1 MGDVWQEIRHV
12 GRGLLRRPGY
22 SAAVLL
28 TLILGIGATTAV
40 FAVVN
45 GVLLRPLP
53 HDEPQQLALV
63 WLVDARPGFYDPRN
77 AVTPADFRDW
87 HDQQQVFE
95 DMAHWQAYPVTYHD
109 EQGPHRVDA
118 VLTGE
123 GFFGIL
129 RVDAQLGRTF
139 LPEEDRD
146 GNDDVVL
153 LSHHVW
159 QNQFG
164 GDPDIVGKTM
174 RIGMSG
180 TSVSTIV
187 GVMPAGFQFLDRQPD
202 LWFTVGLE
210 EDQWDNR
217 QSHYLNVVARME
229 PDVTREQAQAH
240 MESINA
246 GLTELYPE
254 NLEGWDVNVESMS
267 NAVVGDIRPALLVL
281 LAAVAFVLLIAVV
294 NVANLMLARTL
305 GESRDLTIRTALG
318 AGRSRILRHKLT
330 ESLLLAVPGGVLGIA
345 VAAIA
350 TKALIAVAPD
360 VLPRSEMV
368 SIFEGS
374 VLWFV
379 LAVTVTSGLLFGLL
393 PWLHAV
399 RLDVSKGLKE
409 SGGRSGGSKRHV
421 RVRGAYVVAQLAFST
436 LLLVSAGLM
445 LATFRSLMTV
455 DAGWEP
461 GGVVTMN
468 VTLTGEGYGE
478 TDGQVALYDELV
490 PRLRAVPGVELTGV
504 TKFLP
509 LQGPAWTWS
518 IQVDGKPE
526 QQEGEKRDFAYNAVS
541 PDYFPTMRMEITRG
555 RNLRESDRAGAPLA
569 IVVNESLV
577 RRFFAAGEDPVGQ
590 HMYVISRPEEVFEI
604 VGVVEDTRHVSL
616 EADPEP
622 AYYVNYAQ
630 IPFEFYLREMTVTA
644 RTEAD
649 PASVV
654 PAIRAAIGDID
665 PGIMVT
671 NVATMRDHVAES
683 TGRTRFAMT
692 LLVLFAGVA
701 LSLAVIGIYGVV
713 AYSVGERRREVG
725 VRLALGADSI
735 RIIRHFLASG
745 GRLIAVGVGLGL
757 VAAVVLTRFQAGLL
771 YGVDAVDLRTYALVA
786 LVLSGAAVMGVFV
799 PARRASRIEPM
810 RVLREE

>member
-1 MGDVWQEIRHV
+1 MGELWPEIRHV

-22 SAAVLL
+22 TAAVLL
-28 TLILGIGATTAV
+28 TLVLGIGATTAV
-40 FAVVN
+40 FSVVN
-45 GVLLRPLP
+45 GVLLSPLP
-53 HDEPQQLALV
+53 HDEPDQLALL
-63 WLVDARPGFYDPRN
+63 WLVDARPGFYEPRN

-95 DMAHWQAYPVTYHD
+95 DMAHWQAYAVTYHD

-118 VLTGE
+118 VFAGD

-129 RVDAQLGRTF
+129 RADARLGRTF
-139 LPEEDRD
+139 LPEEDLD
-146 GNDDVVL
+146 GSDDVVI
-153 LSHHVW
+153 LSHHMW

-164 GDPDIVGKTM
+164 ADPDIVGKTM
-174 RIGMSG
+174 RTGMSG

-187 GVMPAGFQFLDRQPD
+187 GVMPTGFQFLDQQPD

-217 QSHYLNVVARME
+217 QSHFLNVVARMK
-229 PDVTREQAQAH
+229 PDVTRDQAQAH
-240 MESINA
+240 LESINA

-254 NLEGWDVNVESMS
+254 NLEGWGVNVEPMS
-267 NAVVGDIRPALLVL
+267 DAVVGDIRPALLVL
-281 LAAVAFVLLIAVV
+281 LAAVGFVLLIAVV

-305 GESRDLTIRTALG
+305 GESRELTIRTALG
-318 AGRSRILRHKLT
+318 AGRGRILRHKLT

-345 VAAIA
+345 AAAIA
-350 TKALIAVAPD
+350 TQALIAVAPD
-360 VLPRSEMV
+360 VLPRNETV
-368 SIFEGS
+368 SIFQGG
-374 VLWFV
+374 VLWFA

-393 PWLHAV
+393 PALHAV

-421 RVRGAYVVAQLAFST
+421 RIRGSFVVAQLAFST

-455 DAGWEP
+455 DAGWEA

-468 VTLTGEGYGE
+468 VTLTGESYGE
-478 TDGQVALYDELV
+478 TDGQVALYEELI
-490 PRLRAVPGVELTGV
+490 PRLRAVPGVEEAGV

-509 LQGPAWTWS
+509 LQGGMWTWS

-526 QQEGEKRDFAYNAVS
+526 RQEGEKRDYGYNAVS
-541 PDYFPTMRMEITRG
+541 PDYFPTMNMEITRG
-555 RNLRESDRAGAPLA
+555 RNLAESDRAGAPMA
-569 IVVNESLV
+569 VVINEALV
-577 RRFFAAGEDPVGQ
+577 RRFFAEGEDPIGQ
-590 HMYVISRPEEVFEI
+590 HMYVISRAEEVFEI

-616 EADPEP
+616 EAEPEP

-630 IPFEFYLREMTVTA
+630 IPFEFFMREMTVTA
-644 RTEAD
+644 RTGTD

-654 PAIRAAIGDID
+654 PPIRAAMAEID
-665 PGIMVT
+665 PAIMIS
-671 NVATMRDHVAES
+671 NVATMTDHVAES

-701 LSLAVIGIYGVV
+701 LSLAVIGIYGVF
-713 AYSVGERRREVG
+713 AYSVGERKREIG
-725 VRLALGADSI
+725 VRLAVGANSV
-735 RIIRHFLASG
+735 RIIRQFLASG
-745 GRLIAVGVGLGL
+745 GQLIAMGVGLGL
-757 VAAVVLTRFQAGLL
+757 VAAVGLTRFQAGML
-771 YGVDAVDLRTYALVA
+771 YGVEPVDVRTYALVG
-786 LVLSGAAVMGVFV
+786 LVLSGAAALGVFL
-799 PARRASRIEPM
+799 PALRASRIEPM
-810 RVLREE
+810 MVLREE